1 MEQNQ
6 IQMAIDYGIFCLK
19 NLMKMEEE
27 VVGQFHDLSLKEY
40 FAGLILKTHYFQD
53 IIGGK
58 VIGMKF
64 SLERWWADKSE
75 ILLGMKKEEKWQNSR
90 K

>member
-1 MEQNQ
+1 MEPNV
-6 IQMAIDYGIFCLK
+6 IQMEIYCGIFYLK
-19 NLMKMEEE
+19 KQMKMEEE
-27 VVGQFHDLSLKEY
+27 VVGQFHDLNLKEY

-64 SLERWWADKSE
+64 SLER
-75 ILLGMKKEEKWQNSR
+75 
-90 K
+90 

>member
-1 MEQNQ
+1 MEQNVT
-6 IQMAIDYGIFCLK
+6 QMEIFYGIFYLK
-19 NLMKMEEE
+19 KQMKMEEE
-27 VVGQFHDLSLKEY
+27 VVGQFHDLNLKEY

-64 SLERWWADKSE
+64 NLERWWADENE
-75 ILLGMKKEEKWQNSR
+75 IQFG
-90 K
+90 

>member
-27 VVGQFHDLSLKEY
+27 VVGQFHDLNLKEY

-64 SLERWWADKSE
+64 NLEICWTDEST
-75 ILLGMKKEEKWQNSR
+75 LLLEKNKKERR

>member
-1 MEQNQ
+1 MEQNV
-6 IQMAIDYGIFCLK
+6 IQMEIFYGIFYLK
-19 NLMKMEEE
+19 KQMKMEEE
-27 VVGQFHDLSLKEY
+27 VVGQFHDLNLKEY

-64 SLERWWADKSE
+64 NLERWWADENE
-75 ILLGMKKEEKWQNSR
+75 IQFG
-90 K
+90 

>member
-6 IQMAIDYGIFCLK
+6 IQMSIDYGIFCLK
-19 NLMKMEEE
+19 NLMKMVKE
-27 VVGQFHDLSLKEY
+27 VVGQFHDLTFKEC

-58 VIGMKF
+58 VVGMKF
-64 SLERWWADKSE
+64 NLERWWADENE
-75 ILLGMKKEEKWQNSR
+75 IRFG
-90 K
+90 